1 MKDHENRCRL
11 MNTQLSIS
19 LPELMAAVSFGH
31 RYIVVVF
38 KYYLL
43 YFFNLSQLSIFFT
56 EFAHYDLFPRALGEV
71 VERYHVRELHLS
83 LTQGLWRHRK
93 WGYPVVDAP
102 PGAQLWVWFTPTTD
116 K

>member
-1 MKDHENRCRL
+1 MYIFL
-11 MNTQLSIS
+11 IALFQSFSVIS
-19 LPELMAAVSFGH
+19 
-31 RYIVVVF
+31 
-38 KYYLL
+38 
-43 YFFNLSQLSIFFT
+43 FFS

-102 PGAQLWVWFTPTTD
+102 PGAQLWVWFTPTTE